1 MNNKIFVIMLL
12 IVCITVMCFAFTGG
26 VFATEINSDSV
37 YNFNQQIS
45 SLNFTYSDLGVSLD
59 GTGYYVSASG
69 YKTDVGEITYN
80 ILSSSLMQSDHV
92 FYFLVNSSKE
102 YFGVQV
108 SQNLKWVNYY
118 DSFICTGLSS
128 TEVYS
133 VVFPEYVG
141 NIDANC
147 YYGVIDL
154 TQMFGS
160 GNEPSLEQCKQIF
173 TSEYYNYTTGTPLS
187 LSGINAYQ
195 QGVSDTLNSYNV
207 VTSPVLTLLRSFTVN
222 VPDCSNA
229 ILYSD
234 SSNGDIR
241 FIGGLGLPFSTTLPS
256 TTTVTIYFDSL
267 TVVNVSYYD
276 YLAFG
281 YYLDSV
287 FVPLYSFDLSDS
299 HLSSNGSW
307 TYSDGVI
314 DIVLPVSVD
323 YLVLCAFYP
332 STSSPNIQNG
342 FTKLVN
348 CYFSYKTFNNQVL
361 INGAYDTG
369 YNNGLSDGKNQG
381 YQNGYTAGLAD
392 GTNNDYSFLGL
403 ISAVIE
409 APVNVLIGEYDSST
423 GLRVGGLLNF
433 EFLGY
438 NMSTLLMSLFSL
450 GVVICI
456 IRLFI

>member
-1 MNNKIFVIMLL
+1 MNNKIIIIFIL
-12 IVCITVMCFAFTGG
+12 IFCITVMCFAFTGG
-26 VFATEINSDSV
+26 VFAAEINSDSV

-45 SLNFTYSDLGVSLD
+45 SFNFTYSNLGVSLD

-69 YKTDVGEITYN
+69 YKTDVGEVTYN
-80 ILSSSLMQSDHV
+80 ILSSSLMRSDHV

-108 SQNLKWVNYY
+108 SQNLQWVNYY
-118 DSFICTGLSS
+118 ESFICTGLTS

-141 NIDANC
+141 VIDANC

-154 TQMFGS
+154 TQMFGA
-160 GNEPSLEQCKQIF
+160 GNEPTLEQCNQIF
-173 TSEYYNYTTGTPLS
+173 TSQYYNYTTGTPLS

-207 VTSPVLTLLRSFTVN
+207 TTNPIITYNQAFSVN
-222 VPDCSNA
+222 VSGSYNDV
-229 ILYSD
+229 IKT
-234 SSNGDIR
+234 GDN
-241 FIGGLGLPFSTTLPS
+241 FNTVVFCGGVGLPFLSTLSSGTEV
-256 TTTVTIYFDSL
+256 TVYISSL
-267 TVVNVSYYD
+267 GVPNVSFID
-276 YLAFG
+276 YIALG
-281 YYLDSV
+281 YYIDST
-287 FVPLYSFDLSDS
+287 FVPLYSFDISSPSSSGSVSFTDLS
-299 HLSSNGSW
+299 
-307 TYSDGVI
+307 I
-314 DIVLPVSVD
+314 DVVLPVD
-323 YLVLCAFYP
+323 LNYLVICAFV
-332 STSSPNIQNG
+332 STDNSLNVQLLPRFSN
-342 FTKLVN
+342 L
-348 CYFSYKTFNNQVL
+348 YMSYKSFNNQIL
-361 INGAYDTG
+361 INNAFDTG
-369 YNNGLSDGKNQG
+369 YSNGLFDGKYQG
-381 YQNGYTAGLAD
+381 YQKGYTAGLAD